1 MNNTQTS
8 TQNFF
13 FLNAALE
20 TAAANNDHEA
30 TAEHF
35 ANIATS
41 LTNNLAR
48 RILAGQDIQ
57 EAAQGSI
64 AEHLE
69 AMDATG
75 DDIRRCLLQDILQHA
90 IATAA

>member
-1 MNNTQTS
+1 MNNTQ
-8 TQNFF
+8 QFF
-13 FLNAALE
+13 FLSAALE

-30 TAEHF
+30 TAQHF

-41 LTNNLAR
+41 LTQNLAR
-48 RILAGQDIQ
+48 RIIAGQDTQ
-57 EAAQGSI
+57 TAAQGCI

-75 DDIRRCLLQDILQHA
+75 DDIRRCLLQDLLQHA
-90 IATAA
+90 ISTAS

>member
-1 MNNTQTS
+1 MNN

-30 TAEHF
+30 TAQHF
-35 ANIATS
+35 TNIATS
-41 LTNNLAR
+41 MTDNLAR

-57 EAAQGSI
+57 NAAQGCI

-90 IATAA
+90 MFIAN

>member
-1 MNNTQTS
+1 MNNTQ
-8 TQNFF
+8 QFF
-13 FLNAALE
+13 FLNTALE

-30 TAEHF
+30 TAQHF
-35 ANIATS
+35 TNIAISMTE
-41 LTNNLAR
+41 NLAR

-57 EAAQGSI
+57 DAAQACI
-64 AEHLE
+64 AEHLA

>member
-1 MNNTQTS
+1 MNNTQ
-8 TQNFF
+8 QFF

-20 TAAANNDHEA
+20 TATANNDSEA
-30 TAEHF
+30 TARHF
-35 ANIATS
+35 ANIAIS
-41 LTNNLAR
+41 LTENLAR
-48 RILAGQDIQ
+48 RILAGQAPQD
-57 EAAQGSI
+57 AAQGCI

-90 IATAA
+90 ITTAA